1 MNISLNRSSR
11 WSCKS
16 LACIFII
23 APMLVRAQ
31 THNSDNSCP
40 PPPMPLEQQM
50 AYVASAPAMN
60 AGFLWKI
67 EKDERTSWLY
77 GTMHLNHIDF
87 AKPGSQIMMGMRNSD
102 VLAVEV
108 NPYDQ
113 HAATTSA
120 IMPTTIKLSSS
131 QLEKLRKAYAK
142 DCVVFNAAN
151 ISSIG
156 AISPLFITQA
166 QRQALFSGF
175 SPDSRLAQ
183 IARRTGKPIV
193 SLETLEQQ
201 IAALTP
207 SSQAEFDQIF
217 ESALINFESG
227 KMEAE
232 LLQLN
237 MAWRQSDWP
246 TIIKL
251 EQDMTANQPAFAA
264 RLLDQRNMLMAEK
277 INALHQEG
285 KRVFVAVGAMHMA
298 GKTALPKLLQD
309 KGFIVKVVPLRN

>member
-1 MNISLNRSSR
+1 
-11 WSCKS
+11 
-16 LACIFII
+16 
-23 APMLVRAQ
+23 
-31 THNSDNSCP
+31 
-40 PPPMPLEQQM
+40 MPLEQQM